1 MVQEIL
7 LENYQGDYSF
17 YQKACYQIY
26 LDFWATQ
33 PKFQGKII
41 QRHISIG
48 IIGQEKVFRGI
59 VKGHDMSKKRTSCQ
73 RYQKLPLLSYL
84 VNRCNSDICHF
95 KRMHKGKIRIEI
107 FSQQY
112 CYLMVLEEIK
122 QTNKLQFITAHPLD
136 TGQLSQKLNR
146 VREYEKSNFI
156 PL

>member
-1 MVQEIL
+1 MFQEIL
-7 LENYQGDYSF
+7 LENYQGDYSV

-26 LDFWATQ
+26 LEFWEKE

-48 IIGQEKVFRGI
+48 TMGQEKVFRGI
-59 VKGHDMSKKRTSCQ
+59 VKGHDMSKRRISCQ
-73 RYQKLPLLSYL
+73 RYEKLPFLSYL
-84 VNRCNSDICHF
+84 VSRCNSDIHHF

-122 QTNKLQFITAHPLD
+122 KTNKLQFITAHQLD
-136 TGQLSQKLNR
+136 AGQLVQKLKKAK
-146 VREYEKSNFI
+146 EYTRNNFV